1 VVSTGAAAAFSTGA
15 SAASATVSTSTCTDA
30 TIVTGAPAA
39 AAIATGAGATITT
52 FTGATIATGAIAN
65 STPAVSTGA
74 FTASAAA
81 AVFMGAPAVLPPPQG
96 RQTYH
101 PLDTEQDIS
110 TAASAVTCAAGATS
124 TGTASAAVEYDSL
137 SRRAQMIILMDRNAS
152 NASNESLSASYVKSM
167 YDSIMR
173 QRNAIIAEVV
183 KEKPE
188 LEILI
193 TDALDAPFLVENRQ
207 RPGKMHRVEKLVDIW
222 EYYEQVPTLRAGFI
236 GRSRATS
243 LRSYTD
249 TMCRYHSLAE
259 TAVTENRSR
268 LRGWKS
274 EPMSDVERARLFLM
288 DGGDE
293 LGLQYPSCPRCQH
306 NFFDGPPDNGTADEL
321 NSENVRAYMQVCQQV
336 RAWKKDKENHEQ
348 PRCPTTLELI
358 DKMPSAPKP
367 RKKHGHCHCH
377 QLKASRKGTCPLACF
392 FQGVQY
398 AYSQCPI
405 CLCTCDAFVDLAQ
418 YHAIVTVTTLPA
430 TQIRNQDSRHLQG
443 PGLRVQ

>member
-222 EYYEQVPTLRAGFI
+222 EYYEQVPT
-236 GRSRATS
+236 S
-243 LRSYTD
+243 D
-249 TMCRYHSLAE
+249 KAE
-259 TAVTENRSR
+259 
-268 LRGWKS
+268 
-274 EPMSDVERARLFLM
+274 
-288 DGGDE
+288 E
-293 LGLQYPSCPRCQH
+293 LLIMAEDLESVH
-306 NFFDGPPDNGTADEL
+306 L
-321 NSENVRAYMQVCQQV
+321 
-336 RAWKKDKENHEQ
+336 DK
-348 PRCPTTLELI
+348 
-358 DKMPSAPKP
+358 
-367 RKKHGHCHCH
+367 
-377 QLKASRKGTCPLACF
+377 
-392 FQGVQY
+392 
-398 AYSQCPI
+398 
-405 CLCTCDAFVDLAQ
+405 
-418 YHAIVTVTTLPA
+418 
-430 TQIRNQDSRHLQG
+430 
-443 PGLRVQ
+443 

>member
-1 VVSTGAAAAFSTGA
+1 MNINMDVGDAHEGRGRGGGRGGRGRGQGHGRGRGPFRTGRWQSTDGQEQSTNGGRGARGGRGKQRGGWRGGSVDSRQYALPSALSSTGAATSVVSTGAAAAFSTGA
-15 SAASATVSTSTCTDA
+15 SAASAAVSTSTCTNA
-30 TIVTGAPAA
+30 TIVVTGAPAA
-39 AAIATGAGATITT
+39 AAIATGA
-52 FTGATIATGAIAN
+52 IAN
-65 STPAVSTGA
+65 TAAVSTGA
-74 FTASAAA
+74 STASAAA
-81 AVFMGAPAVLPPPQG
+81 NFMGAPAVLPPPQG

-124 TGTASAAVEYDSL
+124 TGTAASAAVEYDSL

-152 NASNESLSASYVKSM
+152 NASSESLSASYVKSM

-193 TDALDAPFLVENRQ
+193 TDALDAPFIVENRQ
-207 RPGKMHRVEKLVDIW
+207 RPGKIHCVEKLVDIW

-288 DGGDE
+288 DGGVE
-293 LGLQYPSCPRCQH
+293 LGLQYPTCPRCQH
-306 NFFDGPPDNGTADEL
+306 VSTTSLTG
-321 NSENVRAYMQVCQQV
+321 
-336 RAWKKDKENHEQ
+336 H
-348 PRCPTTLELI
+348 PTMVLL
-358 DKMPSAPKP
+358 MS
-367 RKKHGHCHCH
+367 
-377 QLKASRKGTCPLACF
+377 
-392 FQGVQY
+392 
-398 AYSQCPI
+398 
-405 CLCTCDAFVDLAQ
+405 
-418 YHAIVTVTTLPA
+418 
-430 TQIRNQDSRHLQG
+430 
-443 PGLRVQ
+443 